1 MEQLEHL
8 TIRLD
13 NIQAVEP
20 ILNALRAIAS
30 SSRLQALKK
39 AQAVEQY
46 GQDLLHILSILL
58 PRATK
63 SPGISQTRAPGSGT
77 RILLVIG
84 SERGLCGAFNKA
96 VVEYADHLLTKYANA
111 GRPARLMTLGARAQ
125 RGFGKTEHKPSWSGR
140 LSATGLPA
148 FHVAHDLV
156 RRWQRPYSSREIEAV
171 EVVYNS
177 YRGLT
182 YHEPRSK
189 LLFPPQLP
197 LDSPSATQVEPWLET
212 DPRSLFDH
220 ALELWLSALL
230 FGTLL
235 ESAAA
240 EHSARFRLLDGAS
253 QNAERLIE
261 ELKLYL
267 QTARQEAITS
277 ELQDLAIGAGLLERR
292 SE

>member
-1 MEQLEHL
+1 MEQLERL

-20 ILNALRAIAS
+20 ILNALRAISS

-39 AQAVEQY
+39 ASAVEQY
-46 GQDLLHILSILL
+46 GHDLRHILSILL
-58 PRATK
+58 PRAAA
-63 SPGISQTRAPGSGT
+63 SPGISQTRAPSNGKWA
-77 RILLVIG
+77 LLVIG

-96 VVEYADHLLTKYANA
+96 VVEYADQLLTEYANA
-111 GRPARLMTLGARAQ
+111 GRTVQLMTLGARVQ
-125 RGFGKTEHKPSWSGR
+125 RGFRNTEPRPSWSGH
-140 LSATGLPA
+140 LSPTGLAP
-148 FHVAHDLV
+148 FHVAQDLV
-156 RRWQRPYSSREIEAV
+156 QRWRQRYRSREIEAV

-177 YRGLT
+177 YRGLAH
-182 YHEPRSK
+182 YEPCVR

-197 LDSPSATQVEPWLET
+197 PPSPSKTQLEPWVET
-212 DPRSLFDH
+212 DPRCLFDH
-220 ALELWLSALL
+220 AMELWLSALL
-230 FGTLL
+230 YGMLL
-235 ESAAA
+235 DSAAA

-267 QTARQEAITS
+267 QTARQEAITT